1 MKYPATMLCAPHN
14 SQGKVIYGTDN
25 PRYCYKILPI
35 ENFHWLNKSK
45 GLRHHTCSSC
55 RCKYD
60 MKRYENPEARQLR
73 AASVAKAS
81 KKRRAQ
87 LKSIVDE
94 IKSNS
99 PCVDCGG
106 SFHPVAMD
114 FDHVRGTKK
123 YGIAEMV
130 GDRKSWDKIQ
140 KEIDKCELRCAN
152 CHRIKTYEEQ
162 WKHAPINNP
171 VIT

>member
-106 SFHPVAMD
+106 YD
-114 FDHVRGTKK
+114 FNYIEGPRHENYCDSC
-123 YGIAEMV
+123 
-130 GDRKSWDKIQ
+130 GDTIC
-140 KEIDKCELRCAN
+140 INCE
-152 CHRIKTYEEQ
+152 
-162 WKHAPINNP
+162 NNGDDDYIGDFCNSCWSL
-171 VIT
+171 V